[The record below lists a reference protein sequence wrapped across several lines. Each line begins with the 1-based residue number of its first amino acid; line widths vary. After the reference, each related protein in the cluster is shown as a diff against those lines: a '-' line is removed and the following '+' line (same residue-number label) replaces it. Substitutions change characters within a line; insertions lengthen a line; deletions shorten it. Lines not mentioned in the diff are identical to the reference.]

1 MRKVTREICTAFEQ
15 GRKRKIGN
23 SSTDGRVLWLHG
35 NAIAL
40 REDGKLFI
48 RHAGWKTRTTK
59 ERLNGL
65 TGVSVVQR
73 DFEFYCNGIP
83 MRDDSDWHHVV

>member
-1 MRKVTREICTAFEQ
+1 MRKVTREICEAFEQ
-15 GRKRKIGN
+15 GRKRTISN
-23 SSTDGRVLWLHG
+23 SRTDGQVLYLWG
-35 NAIAL
+35 NAIAKKVNGEL
-40 REDGKLFI
+40 YI

-73 DFEFYCNGIP
+73 DYEFYCNGIP
-83 MRDDSDWHHVV
+83 IGDDWHHVI